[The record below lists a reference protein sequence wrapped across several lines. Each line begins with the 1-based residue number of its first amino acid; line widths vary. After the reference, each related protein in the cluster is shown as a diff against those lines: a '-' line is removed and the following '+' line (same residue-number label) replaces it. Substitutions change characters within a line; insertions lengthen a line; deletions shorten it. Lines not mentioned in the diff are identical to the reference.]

1 MSTIK
6 KVLTDSGLSRV
17 FDLIA
22 GKYAEKTEVPTNVS
36 ELANDSNY
44 LTQVGWD
51 DVLEKPENF
60 VTTDEVQDIT
70 GVKTFIGQKSLL
82 FKQSANSDKLGFTFY
97 DRNNGE
103 KCYLELNPQNIIDGA
118 PLLTLGNYADT
129 QKGGKVTHVGFRKY
143 SNIKNADGAYNLLA
157 PLVADARG
165 PFNLTTT
172 YTNFYLPLGITNG
185 STMVVT
191 NKTGVCDISSLLPT
205 VPTNVSDLTNDAGF
219 VNATT
224 GVAADSNQLGGVA
237 AADYATKNYVDTTVA
252 NLIDSAPTTLDTL
265 SELSSALGDDPNF
278 ATTVATQIGT
288 KLSSNSANYIKSLSI
303 SGDTITYTK
312 GDDSTGTL
320 TTQDTAYIHPD
331 TAGNK
336 HIPSG
341 GSANQ
346 VLAYGGSSG
355 TATWTECV
363 EMTNEEITL
372 AFEAA
377 LEP

>member
-60 VTTDEVQDIT
+60 VTTDEAQDIT

-97 DRNNGE
+97 DKNNGE
-103 KCYLELNPQNIIDGA
+103 KCYLEFNPQNIIDGA
-118 PLLTLGNYADT
+118 PLLTLGNYADPN
-129 QKGGKVTHVGFRKY
+129 KGGKVTHVGFRKY

-191 NKTGVCDISSLLPT
+191 NKAGVFDISSLLPT
-205 VPTNVSDLTNDAGF
+205 VPTNISDLTNDAGF

-341 GSANQ
+341 GSENQ

-355 TATWTECV
+355 TAAWTECV